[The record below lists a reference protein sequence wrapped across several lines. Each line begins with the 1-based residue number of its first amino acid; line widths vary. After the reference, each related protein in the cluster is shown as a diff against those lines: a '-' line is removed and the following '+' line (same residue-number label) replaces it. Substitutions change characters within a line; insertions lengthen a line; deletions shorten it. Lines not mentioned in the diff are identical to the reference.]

1 MLKIKQIFFSFTVVN
16 QLINSVSNCFT
27 QYHNHDSTISL
38 PISLTSVSLT
48 PPTSTK
54 ELGLELVDYSKL
66 LLDTNK
72 LERLVSYENDLFLI
86 NKPSTYSK
94 LLEGFINHHGVNSP
108 KFSQLVSPEIT
119 LADRAF
125 NIHLIMG
132 DSNNLMVRHTLHKK
146 ESMNRLLDSVS
157 IDSNTLDCLSAVG
170 VDTSLS
176 GVDNILTNH
185 QDAVRLA
192 IEIISS

>member
-1 MLKIKQIFFSFTVVN
+1 MDMITPQLN
-16 QLINSVSNCFT
+16 QTNV
-27 QYHNHDSTISL
+27 
-38 PISLTSVSLT
+38 
-48 PPTSTK
+48 
-54 ELGLELVDYSKL
+54 

-72 LERLVSYENDLFLI
+72 LERVVSCENDLFLI

-94 LLEGFINHHGVNSP
+94 LLEDFINHHGINSP
-108 KFSQLVSPEIT
+108 KFNQLVSPEIT

-132 DSNNLMVRHTLHKK
+132 DTNHLMVRHTLHEKQ
-146 ESMNRLLDSVS
+146 SMNRLLDSVS
-157 IDSNTLDCLSAVG
+157 IDSNTPDCLSAVG

-176 GVDNILTNH
+176 GVDNILINH
-185 QDAVRLA
+185 QDALRLA